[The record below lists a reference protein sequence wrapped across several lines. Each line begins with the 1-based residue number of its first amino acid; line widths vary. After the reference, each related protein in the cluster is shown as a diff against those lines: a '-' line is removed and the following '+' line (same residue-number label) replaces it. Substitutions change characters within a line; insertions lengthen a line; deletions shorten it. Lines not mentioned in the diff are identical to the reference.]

1 MASLEICRLH
11 IRALGCCESGRK
23 WEARGKNG
31 SWCFDRP
38 VEVKFSV
45 RASFDSVWK
54 FGREDEKCGTK
65 GGLPGADIWD
75 GVRRKE
81 VHGGNICQ
89 TYIVRREVTLPPSF
103 TPPSSFTSRFH
114 SLLEIAREHTN
125 THIHTFFSFMSFL
138 ATLFLSLSLRACEWC
153 LCKYMF
159 MCLNVHVCVSVC
171 LYVC

>member
-89 TYIVRREVTLPPSF
+89 TYIVRREVTLSPSF
-103 TPPSSFTSRFH
+103 TPPSSFISF
-114 SLLEIAREHTN
+114 SLFAWDRARAHKHTH
-125 THIHTFFSFMSFL
+125 THFFFPLCHFNYRLSFSF
-138 ATLFLSLSLRACEWC
+138 SLSLRACE
-153 LCKYMF
+153 
-159 MCLNVHVCVSVC
+159 
-171 LYVC
+171 